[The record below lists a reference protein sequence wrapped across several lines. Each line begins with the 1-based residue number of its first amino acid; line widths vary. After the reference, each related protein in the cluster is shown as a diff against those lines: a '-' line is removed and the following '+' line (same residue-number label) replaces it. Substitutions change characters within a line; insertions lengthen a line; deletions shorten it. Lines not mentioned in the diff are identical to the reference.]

1 MKLRALGSGVDAPR
15 VPVIGQGTWRY
26 ESASRADAVRAL
38 HRGFELG
45 LVHVDTAELYGR
57 GAVEDIV
64 AEAIAGYRDAVFLAS
79 KVQAEHATY
88 AGTLLA
94 CERSLRRLRTDHLD
108 LYLLH
113 APSEHP
119 LEETLRA
126 METLKREGRIRHFGV
141 SNFDVAELEQACAL
155 VGPGNV
161 ACNQVLYHLGE
172 RDLEHVLL
180 PVCERLGVAIV
191 GYSPF
196 ASGDFVDEASPEGL
210 VLADIG
216 RKYFVS
222 AHAVAL
228 AFLVR
233 RPSLFAIPKAI
244 ELRHVDDNAR
254 AGGLSLT
261 AGEVARIE
269 QAFPQGAPLSRLPTL

>member
-1 MKLRALGSGVDAPR
+1 MKVRPFGATGASL
-15 VPVIGQGTWRY
+15 PVVGQGTWRL
-26 ESASRADAVRAL
+26 ESAPRPNVIRAL
-38 HRGFELG
+38 HRGIERG

-57 GAVEDIV
+57 GAVEELV
-64 AEAIAGYRDAVFLAS
+64 GEALAGYRDSVFLTS
-79 KVQAEHATY
+79 KVVPEHATY

-113 APSEHP
+113 WRGEHP

-126 METLKREGRIRHFGV
+126 MATLRQEGKIRHFGV
-141 SNFDVAELEQACAL
+141 SNFDVADIEEAASI
-155 VGPGNV
+155 VGAENL

-180 PVCERLGVAIV
+180 PVCERLGIPIV

-196 ASGDFVDEASPEGL
+196 GSGDFVHPESPEGQ

-233 RPSLFAIPKAI
+233 RPSLFTIPKA
-244 ELRHVDDNAR
+244 LDLSHVEDNAR
-254 AGGLSLT
+254 AGELSLT
-261 AGEVARIE
+261 DAEIARIE
-269 QAFPQGAPLSRLPTL
+269 WAFPLGAPLSRLPTL